1 MLPRLPRVPLIQ
13 IALRIALVGLLSA
26 AASACDLVLGMR
38 ASPAADR
45 SWEPSTQRS
54 PREVALH
61 PPVAWP
67 PTPTTLVIVIAIAI
81 VLNLLLLTACRSPFA
96 APTPLQQRTL
106 TISVLTSDGRDP
118 NLLAA
123 GQAVMAFLFDSDPAS
138 DERVS
143 CNGTPLSQVTA
154 NTGRVYF
161 QGTIATPDGGTFA
174 CTYSGQG
181 QTVELTFAAAPLLL
195 LTAPSSGS
203 IISRQDPL
211 ILTFSGGQP
220 GSVVRVGG
228 GAHKDAPTVVPAA
241 NAPVELGQGSNTG
254 SLTLAPSVLDNLR
267 PGDGVL
273 SVTQIYTTPLD
284 GTPFKSAQVDYAT
297 VTSVAVIW
305 T

>member
-38 ASPAADR
+38 ASPAADQ
-45 SWEPSTQRS
+45 SWEPLAQRS
-54 PREVALH
+54 PREVALR
-61 PPVAWP
+61 PPAAWP
-67 PTPTTLVIVIAIAI
+67 PTPTTFIIAI
-81 VLNLLLLTACRSPFA
+81 VITLNLLLLTACRSPFA
-96 APTPLQQRTL
+96 APTPLPQRTL

-123 GQAVMAFLFDSDPAS
+123 GQAVVDFLFDSDPGS

-143 CNGTPLSQVTA
+143 CDGTPLSQVTS

-203 IISRQDPL
+203 VISRQDPL

-228 GAHKDAPTVVPAA
+228 GAQKDAPTVVPAA
-241 NAPVELGQGSNTG
+241 HAPIQLGQGPNTG
-254 SLTLAPSVLDNLR
+254 SLTLAPSVLASLR

-273 SVTQIYTTPLD
+273 SVTQTYTTPLD
-284 GTPFKSAQVDYAT
+284 GTPFKSAQVDYVT
-297 VTSVAVIW
+297 VTNVAVIW